1 MPKSSIEQYQEFQDY
16 TNYIEY
22 QIGLWSTSDVMLDFY
37 KNEEGMGLEKYYL
50 MIEEWLSIDPEDP
63 QKNQP
68 LVIQGDGGVGKKTL
82 LVKWY

>member
-37 KNEEGMGLEKYYL
+37 KNEEGMGLENYYL